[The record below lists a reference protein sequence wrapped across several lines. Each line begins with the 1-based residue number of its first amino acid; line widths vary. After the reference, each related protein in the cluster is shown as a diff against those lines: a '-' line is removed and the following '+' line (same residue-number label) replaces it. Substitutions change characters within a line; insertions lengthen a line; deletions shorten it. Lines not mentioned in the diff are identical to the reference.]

1 MMTNE
6 NTERE
11 RHNGISG
18 QSPRDPFDHETGRV
32 EDSGMEPRLAKLE
45 TAVEFIQRD
54 IKELK
59 DDLRAV
65 KSDINGIRTTD
76 FRILF
81 GAIIA
86 VALGLAGLMSKGF
99 HWL

>member
-1 MMTNE
+1 
-6 NTERE
+6 
-11 RHNGISG
+11 
-18 QSPRDPFDHETGRV
+18 
-32 EDSGMEPRLAKLE
+32 MEPRLAKME

-59 DDLRAV
+59 DDLRTV
-65 KSDINGIRTTD
+65 KTDITAIRTSD
-76 FRILF
+76 FRLLF

-86 VALGLAGLMSKGF
+86 VALGLAGLISKGF